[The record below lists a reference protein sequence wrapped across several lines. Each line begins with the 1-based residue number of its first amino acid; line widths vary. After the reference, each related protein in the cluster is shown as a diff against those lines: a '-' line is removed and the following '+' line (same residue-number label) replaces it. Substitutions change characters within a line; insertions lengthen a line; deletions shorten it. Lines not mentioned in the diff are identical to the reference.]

1 MHLRHLFL
9 LAALS
14 LAAALPAK
22 EDPKAVLDAA
32 VSKLENSGGV
42 RGQFTIT
49 QCSIAEAV
57 PKSASADL
65 VIATTV
71 KPEGIECAFI
81 SGIPFLTG
89 IGRPAAEKAVLD
101 FMAKQ

>member
-1 MHLRHLFL
+1 MVQIVLACGSGIATSTAVAAKIRDL
-9 LAALS
+9 L
-14 LAAALPAK
+14 
-22 EDPKAVLDAA
+22 DD
-32 VSKLENSGGV
+32 NGY
-42 RGQFTIT
+42 RGQVTIT

>member
-1 MHLRHLFL
+1 MVQIVLACGSGIATSTAVAAKIRDL
-9 LAALS
+9 L
-14 LAAALPAK
+14 
-22 EDPKAVLDAA
+22 DD
-32 VSKLENSGGV
+32 NGY